1 MLGEVCAWWELEG
14 AATAK
19 DLRKMLVPPVQ
30 IQIRKPVG
38 QRNKQGE

>member
-1 MLGEVCAWWELEG
+1 MCLVER

-30 IQIRKPVG
+30 IQIRKAVG
-38 QRNKQGE
+38 QRDKQEGE